1 MPHVELSHQGLK
13 IIVFREKLTSAR
25 WRTLKVSASI
35 SALSA
40 V

>member
-13 IIVFREKLTSAR
+13 IIVLLLSAR

-35 SALSA
+35 STLSA